1 MYMKSQFY
9 VHVTIWKQR
18 VYAKIEK
25 VKKHGFYYA
34 VRKSFTQISDTNGSI
49 DEVYI
54 GQNQAEKFCTFQ
66 NYV

>member
-1 MYMKSQFY
+1 MLQYENKEYMQ
-9 VHVTIWKQR
+9 
-18 VYAKIEK
+18 KIEK